1 MEAFGGRAKDGWG
14 RTWLSD
20 TERKRGETRLETSS
34 DERKVRGRAGSSLSS
49 LAAVMDADGVGARGR
64 PYALG
69 DSGDGGSA
77 ADGFSR
83 KYSRWRSKEPSSVWT
98 ESEESITKRRKRIE
112 EEEE

>member
-34 DERKVRGRAGSSLSS
+34 EGKKVSGRGLGTGSSLSP

-77 ADGFSR
+77 ADAFSR
-83 KYSRWRSKEPSSVWT
+83 KYSRW
-98 ESEESITKRRKRIE
+98 
-112 EEEE
+112 